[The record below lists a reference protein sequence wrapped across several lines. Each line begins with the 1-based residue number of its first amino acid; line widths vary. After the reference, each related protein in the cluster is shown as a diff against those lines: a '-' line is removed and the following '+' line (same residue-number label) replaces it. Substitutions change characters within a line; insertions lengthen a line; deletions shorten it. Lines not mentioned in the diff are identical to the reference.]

1 MFFAFNLSNIP
12 IKKTLSALDQI
23 DDRDYIAATLDDDRR
38 IVKLAI
44 KFSSK
49 DRHVGLRI
57 LNHRREDRRGQPR
70 KDQFLLRR
78 MVL

>member
-1 MFFAFNLSNIP
+1 MSNIP

-49 DRHVGLRI
+49 DRNVEAYEAVEVGNYNVI
-57 LNHRREDRRGQPR
+57 KNG
-70 KDQFLLRR
+70 
-78 MVL
+78 